1 MARPKG
7 TNNYNVKQFADVI
20 PGTGGIITSIA
31 AKVGCAWH
39 PAKKY
44 IDGSPTLTQMV
55 EDEAHKVD
63 DMAESVIITAIK
75 DKDIQTAKW
84 WLERRRRDEF
94 STRSELTGANGGA
107 VEHKITGLDKALDA
121 IYSDGE

>member
-1 MARPKG
+1 MAG
-7 TNNYNVKQFADVI
+7 SNQYNVKQFADVI

-39 PAKKY
+39 TAKKY

-55 EDEAHKVD
+55 ENEAHKVD

-75 DKDIQTAKW
+75 EKDIQTAKW
-84 WLERRRRDEF
+84 WLERRKRETF
-94 STRSELTGANGGA
+94 STRQELTGANGGA
-107 VEHKITGLDKALDA
+107 IEHKVTGFEKTLEKV
-121 IYSDGE
+121 YSDDE